1 MSENEPFLTRWS
13 RLKQETAKGAPA
25 PSAEDQSPPARTAP
39 DHEAS
44 RAAPSASDS
53 EPTATETFDPAS
65 LPPLDSIAAGTDI
78 RAFLARGVPPE
89 LTRAALRRAWAAD
102 PAIRDFIGL
111 SENSWDFTAPDGVPG
126 FGPMRATDDLREL
139 LAQVGRQ
146 GPGPAPASNAE
157 SGSVPRPDAVASQ
170 HEAAASPGSDE
181 LPRGDTHELV
191 KGGEEAETA
200 ADQSAGMQSPNIDNK
215 KQDVAAR
222 NTSNAKDLSP
232 SARPRGHGGALP
244 R

>member
-1 MSENEPFLTRWS
+1 MSEGEPFLTRWS

-25 PSAEDQSPPARTAP
+25 PPAADQSPPARTAP
-39 DHEAS
+39 GDEAPG
-44 RAAPSASDS
+44 AAPSVPDS
-53 EPTATETFDPAS
+53 EPAATETFDPAT

-126 FGPMRATDDLREL
+126 FGPMRPTDDLREL
-139 LAQVGRQ
+139 LAQVGRH
-146 GPGPAPASNAE
+146 GSGPASNAE
-157 SGSVPRPDAVASQ
+157 SGSVPHS
-170 HEAAASPGSDE
+170 EAAASPPEATASAGRDD
-181 LPRGDTHELV
+181 LPQGDTHELV
-191 KGGEEAETA
+191 TGVEEAETV
-200 ADQSAGMQSPNIDNK
+200 ADQSADMQSPNIASK
-215 KQDVAAR
+215 TQDVAAR
-222 NTSNAKDLSP
+222 NTGNAKDLSP
-232 SARPRGHGGALP
+232 SIRRRGHGGALP